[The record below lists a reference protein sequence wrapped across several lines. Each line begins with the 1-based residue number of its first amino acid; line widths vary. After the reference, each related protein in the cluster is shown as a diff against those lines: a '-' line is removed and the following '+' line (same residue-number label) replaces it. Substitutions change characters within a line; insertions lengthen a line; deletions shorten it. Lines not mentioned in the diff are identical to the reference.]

1 MTYSSFENIF
11 NIQKMYGIFKP
22 HVEKIYLNTPLFQY
36 ILETWKEQQ
45 LF

>member
-1 MTYSSFENIF
+1 
-11 NIQKMYGIFKP
+11 MYRMSKP
-22 HVEKIYLNTPLFQY
+22 HVEQFDLNTLLFQY